1 MVAIVENPNYEA
13 EIYQLETNDPVMGGH
28 DGIDN
33 LQAKQLANRT
43 AWLKAQ
49 IESGAGSIAAHELT
63 VDPHP
68 QYSTQAELDIAIANA
83 LASLGGT
90 RKVGDL
96 FEHSGTT
103 APAGALVAPIAATN
117 VSRVAYP
124 ALHALYASQG
134 YPWGAGDGATTF
146 GIPWFPANYASVQAN
161 GNVGTSTVGENL
173 AHTHAANFTGVING
187 NTAAIYPQ
195 VLIPLGFDAGPN
207 VSIQGGAAN
216 LAAGVRVLKCV
227 QYI

>member
-13 EIYQLETNDPVMGGH
+13 EIYQLETNDPVMGGI

-43 AWLKAQ
+43 AYLKAL
-49 IESGAGSIAAHELT
+49 IEAGAGSVAAHEA
-63 VDPHP
+63 VIDPHP
-68 QYSTQAELDIAIANA
+68 QYTTQAEVDALIASV

-124 ALHALYASQG
+124 SLHALYASQG

-161 GNVGTSTVGENL
+161 GNVGTQTVGENL
-173 AHTHAANFTGVING
+173 AHTHPSSALNTYSSNYGTSAGSQLATAGTSTG
-187 NTAAIYPQ
+187 
-195 VLIPLGFDAGPN
+195 
-207 VSIQGGAAN
+207 SSGGSAN